1 MEKPKIDIRSEFRKY
16 HLLPTVYDELEVF
29 LEKKNA
35 CLSSNSPSNK
45 IDLCSAYDLVFTSLK
60 HEMHNGRISE
70 GDFLYLKEF
79 LQEES
84 AI

>member
-1 MEKPKIDIRSEFRKY
+1 MENQKMDIRSEFRRY
-16 HLLPTVYDELEVF
+16 HLLPAVYDELDMF

-35 CLSSNSPSNK
+35 CLSNNSPSNK
-45 IDLCSAYDLVFTSLK
+45 IDLCSAFDLVFTSLK

-70 GDFLYLKEF
+70 GDFLYLKEV

-84 AI
+84 AV